1 MTNAFHPNPSWGALA
16 TLRPPQAAWP
26 RIPSLQGFTAS
37 YLRHV
42 PNVAGTLRPHVATAD
57 MVTER
62 NQRALDALDDLRK
75 LADDWDGEGAPRPS
89 DEAIERAKDIVRWAC
104 DRGIDLGDA
113 EIDAD
118 VLGGVAIW
126 IEPRPG
132 RRAWIACMN
141 SGHDTL
147 VLSDD
152 GVIKHA
158 PWNET
163 AQQRL
168 LSFIRSGHDE

>member
-1 MTNAFHPNPSWGALA
+1 MATDPFATGVYRGVFAACPECGRNLA
-16 TLRPPQAAWP
+16 SP
-26 RIPSLQGFTAS
+26 
-37 YLRHV
+37 
-42 PNVAGTLRPHVATAD
+42 VATAD
-57 MVTER
+57 IVTER